1 MTTQKQTY
9 NTLEDAKRA
18 KARNRIDHKLDEP
31 KHTNLLSD
39 GRYEVVWVLPD
50 DPQHSK
56 NHIDPNKDDKER
68 LEALGQKIDNDSIT
82 QREFIEYE
90 RIKRKLGR

>member
-1 MTTQKQTY
+1 MTTQKQIY
-9 NTLEDAKRA
+9 NTLEDAKIA

-50 DPQHSK
+50 DPLHSK
-56 NHIDPNKDDKER
+56 NRVEPPKRQLTKTE
-68 LEALGQKIDNDSIT
+68 LQAEMEAEYAKQHN
-82 QREFIEYE
+82 IEV
-90 RIKRKLGR
+90 R